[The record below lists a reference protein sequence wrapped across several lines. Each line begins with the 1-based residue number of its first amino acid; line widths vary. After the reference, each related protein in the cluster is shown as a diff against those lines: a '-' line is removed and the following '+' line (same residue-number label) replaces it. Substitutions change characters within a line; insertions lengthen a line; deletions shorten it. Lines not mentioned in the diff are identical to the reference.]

1 MSRIGKQPVPI
12 PDKVKVDIKGTTVSV
27 EGPKG
32 KVSKTFAPVIKI
44 EQKDKAIVVSPA
56 EETRFSR
63 AMYGTTRSI
72 IAGMIKGAAVG
83 YAKELEIQ
91 GVGFK
96 AALKGKQL
104 DLALGYSHQI
114 LHDIPEG
121 IKVTVTDGT
130 RLKVEGPDKQ
140 LVGQVTAEIRAYYPP
155 EPYKGKG
162 VRIVGEYA
170 ERVRRKEG
178 KTVA

>member
-1 MSRIGKQPVPI
+1 MSRIGKQPVQI

-27 EGPKG
+27 DGPKG
-32 KVSKTFAPVIKI
+32 KVSKTFAPVVKI
-44 EQKDKAIVVSPA
+44 EIKDNTVVVSPS

-63 AMYGTTRSI
+63 AMYGTARSV
-72 IAGMIKGAAVG
+72 IAGMIKGVSVG
-83 YAKELEIQ
+83 YLKELEIQ

-96 AALKGKQL
+96 AILKGDKL
-104 DLALGYSHQI
+104 DLSLGYSHPI
-114 LHDIPEG
+114 LHHIPAG

-130 RLKVEGPDKQ
+130 KLKIEGADKQ

-162 VRIVGEYA
+162 VRIVGEFA

>member
-1 MSRIGKQPVPI
+1 MSRIGKQPVLI
-12 PDKVKVDIKGTTVSV
+12 PDKVKVEIKDHTVRV

-32 KVSKTFAPVIKI
+32 KVAKTFAPVVNIALA
-44 EQKDKAIVVSPA
+44 DKKVVVSPTA
-56 EETRFSR
+56 DDSRFAK
-63 AMYGTTRSI
+63 AMYGTVRSV
-72 IAGMIKGAAVG
+72 IAGMVKGASEG

-96 AALKGKQL
+96 ANLKGKQL
-104 DLALGYSHQI
+104 DLALGYSHPI
-114 LHDIPEG
+114 LMDIPEG
-121 IKVTVTDGT
+121 IKITVTDQT
-130 RLKVEGPDKQ
+130 KLRVEGADKQ
-140 LVGQVTAEIRAYYPP
+140 LVGAITAEIRGYYPP

-162 VRIVGEYA
+162 VRLVG

>member
-12 PDKVKVDIKGTTVSV
+12 PDKVKVDVQDHSIQV

-32 KVSKTFAPVIKI
+32 KVSKAFAHVVRLSVN
-44 EQKDKAIVVSPA
+44 DKHQIIVTPLEDS
-56 EETRFSR
+56 RFAN
-63 AMYGTTRSI
+63 AMYGTARSI
-72 IAGMIKGAAVG
+72 INGMVQGVTEGFTKD
-83 YAKELEIQ
+83 LEIQ

-96 AALKGKQL
+96 AIPKGKQL
-104 DLALGYSHQI
+104 EFALGYSHPI
-114 LHDIPEG
+114 LFDIPDG

-130 RLKVEGPDKQ
+130 KLKVEGADKQ
-140 LVGQVTAEIRAYYPP
+140 LVGAVAAEIRSYYPP

-162 VRIVGEYA
+162 VRLVG

>member
-12 PDKVKVDIKGTTVSV
+12 PDKIKVDVQDHSLQV

-32 KVSKTFAPVIKI
+32 KVSKTFAAVVKLSVN
-44 EQKDKAIVVSPA
+44 DKKQIIVTPL
-56 EETRFSR
+56 EESRFAK
-63 AMYGTTRSI
+63 AMYGTARSI
-72 IAGMIKGAAVG
+72 INGMVRGVTVG
-83 YAKELEIQ
+83 YAKDLEIQ

-96 AALKGKQL
+96 AMLKGRQL
-104 DLALGYSHQI
+104 DLTLGHSHPV
-114 LHDIPEG
+114 LFEIPEG
-121 IKVTVTDGT
+121 IKITVTDNT
-130 RLKVEGPDKQ
+130 KIKVEGADKQ
-140 LVGQVTAEIRAYYPP
+140 LVGAVTAEIRSIYPP

-162 VRIVGEYA
+162 VRLVG

>member
-1 MSRIGKQPVPI
+1 MSRIGKQPVLI
-12 PDKVKVDIKGTTVSV
+12 PDKVKVTINDTTVLV

-32 KVSKTFAPVIKI
+32 KVSKLFAPVVKFTVADKKLTVAPV
-44 EQKDKAIVVSPA
+44 EQ
-56 EETRFSR
+56 TRFAN
-63 AMYGTTRSI
+63 AMYGTARSI
-72 IAGMIKGAAVG
+72 IAGMVKGVTDG
-83 YAKELEIQ
+83 YTKDLEIQ

-104 DLALGYSHQI
+104 DLALGYSHPI
-114 LHDIPEG
+114 LMDIPDG
-121 IKVTVTDGT
+121 IKVTVTDQT
-130 RLKVEGPDKQ
+130 KLRVEGADKQ
-140 LVGQVTAEIRAYYPP
+140 LVGAIATEIRSYYPP

-162 VRIVGEYA
+162 VRFVG

>member
-12 PDKVKVDIKGTTVSV
+12 PDKVKVDIKDTTVHV

-32 KVSKTFAPVIKI
+32 KVHKTFAPVVTITI
-44 EQKDKAIVVSPA
+44 SDKKVLVAPIG
-56 EETRFSR
+56 ETRFAN

-72 IAGMIKGAAVG
+72 ISSMVKGVTDG
-83 YAKELEIQ
+83 FSKDLEIQ

-96 AALKGKQL
+96 ANLKGKQL
-104 DLALGYSHQI
+104 DLALGYSHPI
-114 LHDIPEG
+114 VMDIPDG
-121 IKVTVTDGT
+121 IKITVVEGT
-130 RLKVEGPDKQ
+130 KLKVEGCDKQ
-140 LVGQVTAEIRAYYPP
+140 LVGAVTAEIRSYYPP

-162 VRIVGEYA
+162 VRIVGE
-170 ERVRRKEG
+170 RVRRKEG

>member
-12 PDKVKVDIKGTTVSV
+12 PDKVKVDIKDGNNVFV

-32 KVSKTFAPVIKI
+32 KVQKQFADAVKI
-44 EQKDKAIVVSPA
+44 AIADKKVTVSP
-56 EETRFSR
+56 TSDSRFAR
-63 AMYGTTRSI
+63 AMYGTARSI
-72 IAGMIKGAAVG
+72 IAGMVKGVTDG
-83 YAKELEIQ
+83 YTKDLEIQ

-96 AALKGKQL
+96 AVLKGKQI
-104 DLALGYSHQI
+104 DLSLGYSHPI

-121 IKVTVTDGT
+121 IKITIADGT
-130 RLKVEGPDKQ
+130 KIKVEGCDKQ
-140 LVGQVTAEIRAYYPP
+140 TVGQITAEIRAYYKP

-162 VRIVGEYA
+162 VRLVG

>member
-12 PDKVKVDIKGTTVSV
+12 PDKVKVDVQDHSIQV

-32 KVSKTFAPVIKI
+32 KVRKAFAEVVKLSVN
-44 EQKDKAIVVSPA
+44 DKKQIIVTPLEDS
-56 EETRFSR
+56 RFAR
-63 AMYGTTRSI
+63 AMYGTARSI
-72 IAGMIKGAAVG
+72 INGMVKGVTVG
-83 YAKELEIQ
+83 YTKDLEIQ

-96 AALKGKQL
+96 ALLKGAQL
-104 DLALGYSHQI
+104 DLVLGYSHPV
-114 LHDIPEG
+114 LFDIPEG
-121 IKVTVTDGT
+121 IKVTVTDNT
-130 RLKVEGPDKQ
+130 KLKVEGADKQ
-140 LVGQVTAEIRAYYPP
+140 LVGAVAAEIRGFYPP

-162 VRIVGEYA
+162 VRMVG